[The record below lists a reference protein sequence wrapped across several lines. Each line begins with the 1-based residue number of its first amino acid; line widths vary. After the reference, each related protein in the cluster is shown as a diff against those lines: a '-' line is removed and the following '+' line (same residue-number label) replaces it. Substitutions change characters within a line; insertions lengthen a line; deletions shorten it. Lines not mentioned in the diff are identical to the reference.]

1 MHSMKEMKN
10 RREKLGLSQ
19 SQIAAA
25 IGVDQPTI
33 SRVEHGF
40 RLADPDKQKSLEKL
54 LSGAGD

>member
-1 MHSMKEMKN
+1 MKEMKN

>member
-1 MHSMKEMKN
+1 MKEMKN

-19 SQIAAA
+19 SQLAAA

-33 SRVEHGF
+33 SRVENGF

>member
-1 MHSMKEMKN
+1 MNEMKI
-10 RREKLGLSQ
+10 RRERLGLSQ

-40 RLADPDKQKSLEKL
+40 RLADSDKQKSLEKL
-54 LSGAGD
+54 LMSGVGD

>member
-1 MHSMKEMKN
+1 MKEMRK

-33 SRVEHGF
+33 SRVENGF
-40 RLADPDKQKSLEKL
+40 RLADPDKQKSLETL
-54 LSGAGD
+54 LRGVGD